1 MAKDLKST
9 VFKMMEQDVIKE
21 KRLANKEEAKDVSKK
36 DKKKKSD
43 KDKADYK
50 KKDSKKEFKKDS
62 FDKKSK
68 NKDSK
73 KDAGYKKKSGKVDG
87 YRDDFKVKEED
98 KKPKSRC
105 PYSKKCGGCQLIDV
119 PYEQQIKRKQQ
130 KLQELLGE
138 FGKLEP
144 IIGMEN
150 PDHYRNKVHAVF
162 GLDHKHRPIAGVY
175 EEKTHRVVD
184 VETCYLEN
192 EKSTAIIRTIKN
204 MIRSFKIKTYDEDTG
219 YGLLRHVLVRTGFAT
234 GQIMVVLV
242 LGSPILPSKNNFV
255 KALLKEH
262 PEITTIV
269 VNVNNRNTS
278 MVLGDKEQV
287 IYGKGYIEDVLCGKT
302 FKISPKSFYQVNPVQ
317 TEKLYGTAIEY
328 AGLTGKETILDAY
341 CGIGTIGMIASDKAK
356 RVIGVEFNSDAVRD
370 ARTNAKINKIENIE
384 LYNKDAGEFM
394 VQLAEQG
401 EKIDVVFMDP
411 PRAGSD
417 EAFLSSVV
425 KCNPEKIVYVSCN
438 PETLARD
445 LKYLTKNG
453 YKVKKIRGCDMFA
466 HTTHVETVVQL
477 SLKSNQPKI
486 EVTMCPDEESNY
498 TPEERATYQKIKEYV
513 KDKYGVNVHT
523 SYIAQVK
530 RMCGLDMGEKYNKS
544 KKENPEVKQCPQE
557 KMEYIKDALEHYN
570 VI

>member
-1 MAKDLKST
+1 MHIGEENMAKDLKST
-9 VFKMMEQDVIKE
+9 VFKMMEQDYIKE
-21 KRLANKEEAKDVSKK
+21 NKNKKEDSSDNKKKDSKK
-36 DKKKKSD
+36 DKKKNSD
-43 KDKADYK
+43 KDYS
-50 KKDSKKEFKKDS
+50 KKDRKDRKEEFKKNSKKDN
-62 FDKKSK
+62 FGKKSK
-68 NKDSK
+68 DQDK
-73 KDAGYKKKSGKVDG
+73 KQNRKIDG
-87 YRDDFKVKEED
+87 YRDDFKVKDEKKSKDE

-105 PYSKKCGGCQLIDV
+105 PYSKKCGGCQLIDI
-119 PYEQQIKRKQQ
+119 PYEQQLKRKQQ

-144 IIGMEN
+144 IIGMDN

-162 GLDHKHRPIAGVY
+162 GLDQKHRPIAGVY

-184 VETCYLEN
+184 VETCFLEN

-219 YGLLRHVLVRTGFAT
+219 YGLLRHVLVRTGFQT

-328 AGLTGKETILDAY
+328 AGLTGKETVLDAY

-356 RVIGVEFNSDAVRD
+356 RVIGVELNSDAVRD
-370 ARTNAKINKIENIE
+370 ARVNAKLNKIENIE

-401 EKIDVVFMDP
+401 EKLDVVFMDP

-425 KCNPEKIVYVSCN
+425 KCSPQRVVYVSCN

-453 YKVKKIRGCDMFA
+453 YKVTKMRGCDMFA
-466 HTTHVETVVQL
+466 HTTHCETVCLL
-477 SLKSNQPKI
+477 SK
-486 EVTMCPDEESNY
+486 
-498 TPEERATYQKIKEYV
+498 ERR
-513 KDKYGVNVHT
+513 G
-523 SYIAQVK
+523 
-530 RMCGLDMGEKYNKS
+530 
-544 KKENPEVKQCPQE
+544 
-557 KMEYIKDALEHYN
+557 
-570 VI
+570 